1 MVSMGAM
8 PGAAELTGEN
18 RGTFLLPD
26 EEPTNE
32 APGSLRH
39 ARPCRLRAFRGVGI
53 NLSSGDRG
61 VERRRVL
68 RGR

>member
-1 MVSMGAM
+1 MSHPQVMIS
-8 PGAAELTGEN
+8 AAHE
-18 RGTFLLPD
+18 
-26 EEPTNE
+26 
-32 APGSLRH
+32 H
-39 ARPCRLRAFRGVGI
+39 ATVGGPACVQFFTKALRPCRLRAFRGVGI